1 MRPGASGRELL
12 KSYQFEHDP
21 NRDHRFKSLI
31 EAIGWVVG
39 RSNPTESLRTKI
51 AAANFKLKAR
61 LSCELLLS
69 SKSGRL
75 AIVTNKVRYFLTFPL
90 ASNCFR

>member
-1 MRPGASGRELL
+1 MDAGPVLLRGGVFLTGGRTRGC
-12 KSYQFEHDP
+12 K
-21 NRDHRFKSLI
+21 
-31 EAIGWVVG
+31 AIGWVVG

-75 AIVTNKVRYFLTFPL
+75 AIVTNKVLYFLTCPL